1 MLAAS
6 GSGDERWTTAER
18 SAFLSRLCDP
28 NRGGM
33 DRVKEILLKPTV
45 TKSTFS
51 QHLLYQNGM
60 ILVFMFLT
68 SSTVLK
74 TAVATSTNL
83 LYGIIDSYLDVVLNA
98 SKEGVRQLIESRG
111 HNLQGSDTTSM
122 VQVFKPLILLV
133 NEYLNRFP
141 AAALSRFDAL
151 HAFLSEVSSRLD
163 EWVRA
168 FTVGTFQD
176 QLSCVG
182 TDKERWVNFI
192 KASLQQKITKMQ
204 QTLEFAKSSV
214 TIRSAPAERPATHRP
229 IPVGEGQLQMLIR
242 DFDPPGGLRESGPR
256 HDNDHALIRDVG
268 VHPTSQEI
276 ACRQPPYIPY
286 NFIGAPHHLAS
297 GSPEQQLDIHFRLL
311 REELVEP
318 LRGSLSALSHELESL
333 SQGGNQLDRLLKK
346 GGGRFKAGVAFES
359 QQSQKAWDYQLERLL
374 NPGAL
379 VAVMSSAE
387 EDDQVETFLGL
398 VRSPPAEIK
407 ASVRNHRPTVKIEF
421 FEKRAIHFALSTTK
435 CAGTQLLAEVRGVMY
450 ESVAPFLRNLKET
463 TSAQLPFAELLALP
477 TSVPTS
483 PMTVQPP
490 RYARNPT
497 FSYNLSGLLRK
508 ESARASEGLHMTLN
522 EDSQERARVVLKE
535 HGTLDGTQA
544 DAVIDTLSRE
554 VGIIQGPPGT
564 GKSYTGVALI
574 NTLLKSKID
583 PILVVCMTNHAL
595 DSVLSKVLD
604 QGLTKNI
611 VRLGSR
617 SKDERISSYNLEA
630 LVATRQKTEDDRGAR
645 REWCNLKLAQE
656 EMLKGVK
663 QLKGGSVDNTQL
675 FDLATSTS
683 PDHVFSMLDFSP
695 SLWPAISEWVASNRR
710 QGSNKR
716 TTRLDDIDIFDFWRC
731 GVDLDMLQRPAAT
744 ATASKGKDVL
754 RDATAATNRYEVLAE
769 RSDSGSD
776 AEEPWPCDMDDEDD
790 DVEEREGREHA
801 SAAEAA
807 IVEVEE
813 ETDEESLQD
822 ELTAPR
828 PSWPDIKHRGSLEL
842 LLDDPNVWSYSRAD
856 RALLVD
862 QWTAIF
868 RQAALSSLDDIYDKV
883 QTARA
888 GVQEHRDQERLSVLR
903 HCKIIGATTNG
914 AAKAA
919 ELLKKV
925 KPRVLLVE
933 EAGQVLEAHI
943 LAILSSSVEHLILIG
958 DHKQLRPQVTNY
970 GLSMDNKRGRGHL
983 HRLDFS
989 MMEHLAEESKLP
1001 VSRITTQRR
1010 MRPEICDLIRPV
1022 QELDDHDSVK
1032 HRGDI
1037 KGVATNCFF
1046 FSHDHAE
1053 SAQETSRTNEFEA
1066 DMAVDFVRHLVHQG
1080 YTGAND
1086 ICIIVAYLSQIA
1098 KVKERLFSHQINI
1111 VLSEKDADAL
1121 AEAEARD
1128 ADADYHPEA
1137 VIVTQSLGTSVRVAT
1152 VDNFQ
1157 GEEAKIIILSLVRN
1171 QGVDSDEQLA
1181 SSRFLRKSGIGFL
1194 KSPNRS
1200 YVALSRARD
1209 GLFVFGNAGLLHDH
1223 SPFWAQILEKMEA
1236 KGGIVGGIPIICSR
1250 HPEKGIREVSEVGQL
1265 RLLSPNG
1272 GCEEVCGD
1280 VRRCG
1285 HVCKAKCHPGDSA
1298 HTLLPCLDNCTRL
1311 LDCQHPCKKRCGD
1324 KCGPCDFIVP
1334 VVGLPCGHS
1343 AVEVRCAQV
1352 ESGQV
1357 WCAEPVIKTLAKCG
1371 HQITTACSMDAST
1384 IACTET
1390 CLETLPCCG
1399 RICQSGCQQCTNLNV
1414 TKRRLDASSEED
1426 ECDSDEV
1433 ASAGKA
1439 PSLIRRTRHSP
1450 HVCGQKRRCGHACK
1464 EARAKCASQTANGH
1478 ASTDVAPVP
1487 THVECH
1493 VSEYLATSLATMSWA
1508 ADILARA
1515 TCATCA
1521 TEEKRSQTVDLLM
1534 LTNLADTDTSSRDL
1548 SERTITLACGH
1559 VFTVETLD
1567 GHFQM
1572 STFYNKGPNED
1583 WQSSSSIPTDFF
1595 SAFVCPFCKKPAS
1608 AMRYGRPK
1616 KRAFLDEQERK
1627 HIDAAERH
1635 CKFLAERTAQLDVDQ
1650 LAQVFKSPQSK
1661 RQIQGPVQHTLT
1673 LKGQKKL
1680 LHQLAR
1686 SSDPT
1691 PADFWDNL
1699 LQFGFSQSTAVAWA
1713 ESVQPILAVN
1723 RGADRM
1729 LKEKSPHVQAWQA
1742 AVSQAHQRI
1751 LATLDPC
1758 DVRRDQKALQLARA
1772 SVSIPEPRAQS
1783 KYHLISIF
1791 IALDCRMLLATLGK
1805 TVDGAIQSKED
1816 EKWPNFVDLILS
1828 SGSQDAQKAFKRA
1841 EESLHGKDA
1850 LRAQAYDTR
1859 FRAELLMNKLG
1870 KSIAKAQGDALSLV
1884 ELEQRAERDLGK
1896 LCRHWRQVVRA
1907 TTADA
1912 NFKDQI
1918 DSVVSQRLADVEH
1931 FVKLGQR
1938 RKEELKMIVSAM
1950 FTSNVD
1956 MRYGGHFYRCGN
1968 GHSFVIGNC
1977 GGAMEVSRCPEC
1989 GVAIGGSDHT
1999 LAAGNTSDTEM
2010 EQIAREFGAR
2020 PSPWPWARA

>member
-1 MLAAS
+1 MTNFARMLAAS

-1357 WCAEPVIKTLAKCG
+1357 C
-1371 HQITTACSMDAST
+1371 
-1384 IACTET
+1384 
-1390 CLETLPCCG
+1390 
-1399 RICQSGCQQCTNLNV
+1399 
-1414 TKRRLDASSEED
+1414 
-1426 ECDSDEV
+1426 
-1433 ASAGKA
+1433 
-1439 PSLIRRTRHSP
+1439 
-1450 HVCGQKRRCGHACK
+1450 
-1464 EARAKCASQTANGH
+1464 
-1478 ASTDVAPVP
+1478 
-1487 THVECH
+1487 
-1493 VSEYLATSLATMSWA
+1493 
-1508 ADILARA
+1508 
-1515 TCATCA
+1515 
-1521 TEEKRSQTVDLLM
+1521 
-1534 LTNLADTDTSSRDL
+1534 SRDL

>member
-1 MLAAS
+1 MTNFARMLAAS

-1250 HPEKGIREVSEVGQL
+1250 HPEKGIREVSEEDARRSVEMF
-1265 RLLSPNG
+1265 G
-1272 GCEEVCGD
+1272 GVD
-1280 VRRCG
+1280 MFARR
-1285 HVCKAKCHPGDSA
+1285 SA
-1298 HTLLPCLDNCTRL
+1298 
-1311 LDCQHPCKKRCGD
+1311 
-1324 KCGPCDFIVP
+1324 I
-1334 VVGLPCGHS
+1334 
-1343 AVEVRCAQV
+1343 
-1352 ESGQV
+1352 
-1357 WCAEPVIKTLAKCG
+1357 
-1371 HQITTACSMDAST
+1371 
-1384 IACTET
+1384 
-1390 CLETLPCCG
+1390 LETAL
-1399 RICQSGCQQCTNLNV
+1399 
-1414 TKRRLDASSEED
+1414 
-1426 ECDSDEV
+1426 
-1433 ASAGKA
+1433 
-1439 PSLIRRTRHSP
+1439 
-1450 HVCGQKRRCGHACK
+1450 
-1464 EARAKCASQTANGH
+1464 RAKCASQTANGH

-1515 TCATCA
+1515 
-1521 TEEKRSQTVDLLM
+1521 
-1534 LTNLADTDTSSRDL
+1534 
-1548 SERTITLACGH
+1548 
-1559 VFTVETLD
+1559 D

>member
-1 MLAAS
+1 MTNFARMLAAS

-1194 KSPNRS
+1194 K
-1200 YVALSRARD
+1200 
-1209 GLFVFGNAGLLHDH
+1209 
-1223 SPFWAQILEKMEA
+1223 
-1236 KGGIVGGIPIICSR
+1236 
-1250 HPEKGIREVSEVGQL
+1250 
-1265 RLLSPNG
+1265 
-1272 GCEEVCGD
+1272 
-1280 VRRCG
+1280 
-1285 HVCKAKCHPGDSA
+1285 CHPGDSA

-1357 WCAEPVIKTLAKCG
+1357 C
-1371 HQITTACSMDAST
+1371 
-1384 IACTET
+1384 
-1390 CLETLPCCG
+1390 
-1399 RICQSGCQQCTNLNV
+1399 
-1414 TKRRLDASSEED
+1414 
-1426 ECDSDEV
+1426 
-1433 ASAGKA
+1433 
-1439 PSLIRRTRHSP
+1439 
-1450 HVCGQKRRCGHACK
+1450 
-1464 EARAKCASQTANGH
+1464 RAKCASQTANGH

-1515 TCATCA
+1515 
-1521 TEEKRSQTVDLLM
+1521 
-1534 LTNLADTDTSSRDL
+1534 
-1548 SERTITLACGH
+1548 
-1559 VFTVETLD
+1559 D

>member
-1 MLAAS
+1 IAPADVRDKLYPFLHKNFTFNHPKVMTNFARMLAAS

-1046 FSHDHAE
+1046 FVSPDGKKNWNNIISDSITYFQSHDHAE

-1194 KSPNRS
+1194 K
-1200 YVALSRARD
+1200 
-1209 GLFVFGNAGLLHDH
+1209 
-1223 SPFWAQILEKMEA
+1223 
-1236 KGGIVGGIPIICSR
+1236 
-1250 HPEKGIREVSEVGQL
+1250 
-1265 RLLSPNG
+1265 
-1272 GCEEVCGD
+1272 
-1280 VRRCG
+1280 
-1285 HVCKAKCHPGDSA
+1285 CHPGDSA

-1357 WCAEPVIKTLAKCG
+1357 C
-1371 HQITTACSMDAST
+1371 
-1384 IACTET
+1384 
-1390 CLETLPCCG
+1390 
-1399 RICQSGCQQCTNLNV
+1399 
-1414 TKRRLDASSEED
+1414 
-1426 ECDSDEV
+1426 
-1433 ASAGKA
+1433 
-1439 PSLIRRTRHSP
+1439 
-1450 HVCGQKRRCGHACK
+1450 
-1464 EARAKCASQTANGH
+1464 RAKCASQTANGH

-1515 TCATCA
+1515 
-1521 TEEKRSQTVDLLM
+1521 
-1534 LTNLADTDTSSRDL
+1534 
-1548 SERTITLACGH
+1548 
-1559 VFTVETLD
+1559 D

>member
-1 MLAAS
+1 IAPADVRDKLYPFLHKNFTFNHPKVMTNFARMLAAS

-1352 ESGQV
+1352 ESGQD
-1357 WCAEPVIKTLAKCG
+1357 LA
-1371 HQITTACSMDAST
+1371 
-1384 IACTET
+1384 
-1390 CLETLPCCG
+1390 
-1399 RICQSGCQQCTNLNV
+1399 
-1414 TKRRLDASSEED
+1414 
-1426 ECDSDEV
+1426 DS
-1433 ASAGKA
+1433 
-1439 PSLIRRTRHSP
+1439 
-1450 HVCGQKRRCGHACK
+1450 
-1464 EARAKCASQTANGH
+1464 RAKCASQTANGH

-1515 TCATCA
+1515 
-1521 TEEKRSQTVDLLM
+1521 
-1534 LTNLADTDTSSRDL
+1534 
-1548 SERTITLACGH
+1548 
-1559 VFTVETLD
+1559 D

>member
-1 MLAAS
+1 MSKALTVDQIKTFHDSTSDDLVPVQIAPADVRDKLYPFLHKNFTFNHPKVMTNFARMLAAS

-286 NFIGAPHHLAS
+286 NFISAPHHLAS

-346 GGGRFKAGVAFES
+346 GGGRFKAGGNCADLQVWGSGRLHFSDITCNERHGILVTVAFES

-490 RYARNPT
+490 RYAGNPT

-645 REWCNLKLAQE
+645 REWRNLKLAQE

-943 LAILSSSVEHLILIG
+943 LATLSSSVEHLILIG

-989 MMEHLAEESKLP
+989 MMERLAEESKLP

-1352 ESGQV
+1352 ESGQ
-1357 WCAEPVIKTLAKCG
+1357 
-1371 HQITTACSMDAST
+1371 
-1384 IACTET
+1384 
-1390 CLETLPCCG
+1390 
-1399 RICQSGCQQCTNLNV
+1399 
-1414 TKRRLDASSEED
+1414 
-1426 ECDSDEV
+1426 
-1433 ASAGKA
+1433 
-1439 PSLIRRTRHSP
+1439 
-1450 HVCGQKRRCGHACK
+1450 
-1464 EARAKCASQTANGH
+1464 
-1478 ASTDVAPVP
+1478 
-1487 THVECH
+1487 
-1493 VSEYLATSLATMSWA
+1493 
-1508 ADILARA
+1508 
-1515 TCATCA
+1515 
-1521 TEEKRSQTVDLLM
+1521 
-1534 LTNLADTDTSSRDL
+1534 
-1548 SERTITLACGH
+1548 
-1559 VFTVETLD
+1559 D

-1699 LQFGFSQSTAVAWA
+1699 LQFGFFQSTAVAWA

-1751 LATLDPC
+1751 LATLDPR